1 MSELALTL
9 LRLGFL
15 ALLWIVILLV
25 LNFMR
30 RDLKAARAG
39 STRRE
44 AVTPATKAEPARKT
58 RLSEV
63 VVTDESEKRSAYDLV
78 DCMTI
83 GRGVQCS
90 IVLSDDYASTKHA
103 TVTREDKDWFYT
115 DLGSTNGSWIDRKRI
130 EAPLKL
136 RRGTTVRIGT
146 TTLRFEK

>member
-30 RDLKAARAG
+30 RDLKSVRTG
-39 STRRE
+39 SARRE
-44 AVTPATKAEPARKT
+44 AVRPATAEEPARKT
-58 RLSEV
+58 KLGHV
-63 VVTDESEKRSAYDLV
+63 IVTDEVAQQSEYQLV
-78 DCMTI
+78 DGMTI
-83 GRGVQCS
+83 GRGAQCS

-103 TVTREDKDWFYT
+103 TITFEDKGWFYT
-115 DLGSTNGSWIDRKRI
+115 DLGSTNGSWVDRKRI
-130 EAPLKL
+130 DAPLRI